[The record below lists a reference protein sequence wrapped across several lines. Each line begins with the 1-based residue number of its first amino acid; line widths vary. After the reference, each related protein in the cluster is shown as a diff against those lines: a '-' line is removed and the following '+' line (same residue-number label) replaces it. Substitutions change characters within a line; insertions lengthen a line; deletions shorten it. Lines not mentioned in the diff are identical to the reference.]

1 MPEAATMVVVLNGE
15 SRVEYDRRK
24 PLPGIQRRFLDKM
37 DTDMNVGLTLNG
49 EHIAEP
55 DLTARAQFVA
65 LHLVRAL
72 KSDDDERIAALCAY
86 LANRL
91 PKLHQVAIQEHGD
104 EVAID
109 LVFDRPYV
117 QPAPVKF
124 VKPPAR
130 GGH

>member
-1 MPEAATMVVVLNGE
+1 MAVMMAVVMNGE
-15 SRVEYDRRK
+15 AKVEYDRQK

-37 DTDMNVGLTLNG
+37 DADMNLGLTLNG
-49 EHIAEP
+49 ERIAEP
-55 DLTARAQFVA
+55 DLTQRAQFVA
-65 LHLVRAL
+65 LHLVHAL

-91 PKLHQVAIQEHGD
+91 PELHQIAIQEHGE

-117 QPAPVKF
+117 RPAPVNF
-124 VKPPAR
+124 VKPPR
-130 GGH
+130 GDV